1 MEMDDILIRLT
12 EVIKQSQ
19 EFTKYKQAKAVISN
33 NPVFKKELEEL
44 SKLQGQLS
52 SSRNDAIEAQ
62 FRYKYDSLYKIPEV
76 RNYLSAL
83 NSLNQLMEKVYTNI
97 RINLEKSL

>member
-12 EVIKQSQ
+12 EIIKSSQ

-33 NPVFKKELEEL
+33 NPVLKKELEEL
-44 SKLQGQLS
+44 SKIQGQLS
-52 SSRNDAIEAQ
+52 SYRNDNTEAQ
-62 FRYKYDSLYKIPEV
+62 FRYKYDSLNKIPEV
-76 RNYLSAL
+76 RNYFSAL
-83 NSLNQLMEKVYTNI
+83 NSLNQLMEKVYANI